1 VFART
6 LNIRLAA
13 AAACRTIA
21 LSLAIASPLAAQA
34 FPSGPHGEEQHII
47 RVGFGGGMTVPVS
60 NARDAFKGGVNGQG
74 FVLIQLPG
82 GLPALRFAASYDQ
95 LSLKPTIANPARPG
109 EDEAGHSKV
118 IGGVGGI
125 KFHLIPGP
133 VRPYVMAGV
142 GAFNIS
148 DLTSAASGTAASAS
162 TSTTN
167 FGVDGG
173 AGIEIKLGRF
183 SGFVEGRI
191 QNIYSGNLYTGS
203 GALVSKSS
211 IQSVPV
217 TFGFIF

>member
-1 VFART
+1 MFS
-6 LNIRLAA
+6 IRSAATISCRAIALTFAA
-13 AAACRTIA
+13 A
-21 LSLAIASPLAAQA
+21 LPVAAQS
-34 FPSGPHGEEQHII
+34 FPHGSPGEEQHII
-47 RVGFGGGMTVPVS
+47 RVGFGGGMTVPVA

-74 FVLIQLPG
+74 FVLVQLPG

-95 LSLKPTIANPARPG
+95 LSLKPTFANPAKPG
-109 EDEAGHSKV
+109 EDEAGKSKV
-118 IGGVGGI
+118 IGGVAGI

-148 DLTSAASGTAASAS
+148 DLTSAASGT
-162 TSTTN
+162 TSGSSSSTN
-167 FGVDGG
+167 FGIDGG
-173 AGIEIKLGRF
+173 AGIEIKLGRL

-191 QNIYSGNLYTGS
+191 QNIYSGNLYTGT

>member
-1 VFART
+1 MFAKTFNVRS
-6 LNIRLAA
+6 AA
-13 AAACRTIA
+13 GLSCRAIA
-21 LSLAIASPLAAQA
+21 FSLAIASPVAAQA
-34 FPSGPHGEEQHII
+34 FPSGGEEQHLI

-60 NARDAFKGGVNGQG
+60 NARDAFKSGVNGQG
-74 FVLIQLPG
+74 FVLVQLPG
-82 GLPALRFAASYDQ
+82 GFPALRFAASYDQ
-95 LSLKPTIANPARPG
+95 LSLKPTLTNPARPG

-118 IGGVGGI
+118 IGGVAGI
-125 KFHLIPGP
+125 KMHLIPGP

-148 DLTSAASGTAASAS
+148 DLTSAASGTATSGS
-162 TSTTN
+162 SSTTN

-173 AGIEIKLGRF
+173 AGIEIKFGRL

-191 QNIYSGNLYTGS
+191 QNIYSGNLYTGT